1 MYAFPYIGNIKIG
14 EIRHPDIVRLLE
26 PIWLTKAETAKRTRQ
41 RIESVF
47 DFAAAH
53 GIFDRANPAN
63 KAVHKQVA
71 TLNTPT
77 TISYS
82 GLEPIR
88 EMFGVY
94 VSAVAHS
101 IGSGMSRDRVFSSR
115 PILFRQP
122 SPAPT

>member
-26 PIWLTKAETAKRTRQ
+26 PIWLTKAETAKRTRK

-63 KAVHKQVA
+63 IA
-71 TLNTPT
+71 LSPT
-77 TISYS
+77 SEVYWTDDLSLRLEIS
-82 GLEPIR
+82 GN
-88 EMFGVY
+88 F
-94 VSAVAHS
+94 
-101 IGSGMSRDRVFSSR
+101 R
-115 PILFRQP
+115 P
-122 SPAPT
+122 